1 MAIIYLGHELLH
13 DSCGPPEDI
22 HGEQPYSDYS
32 SENPLLD
39 LAPGVVYTDIL
50 LRILPI
56 GTSNITIEAVGSYPA
71 FSPLSR

>member
-13 DSCGPPEDI
+13 DSRGPPEDTY
-22 HGEQPYSDYS
+22 GEQPYSDCS

-39 LAPGVVYTDIL
+39 LAPGGVYTDIL

-56 GTSNITIEAVGSYPA
+56 RTSNITIEAVGFYPA

>member
-1 MAIIYLGHELLH
+1 MAIIYLDHELLH
-13 DSCGPPEDI
+13 DSSGLPEDT
-22 HGEQPYSDYS
+22 HGERPSSDYS

-39 LAPGVVYTDIL
+39 LAPGVVYTDIH

-56 GTSNITIEAVGSYPA
+56 RTSNITIEAVGFYPA